1 MPAEAIKNSPWLRQA
16 LLVAIAFG
24 GGFLFHK
31 LSIPAGWVS
40 GSMIAPLLLARWIK
54 LPELRSE
61 LRQLGLLVAGIT
73 MGASVTPQTVQAFA
87 AMPLSFM
94 ILLLCMALTM
104 GLTSLMLKYVLG
116 WRMVDALLASAP
128 GALSTVLAVA
138 ADRKADIARIAIVQ
152 NMRLLLL
159 VSAIPALS
167 LLHGRASEPVTS
179 PTQVLDAVDLAL
191 CLLASLPIAFLAW
204 QAGLSV
210 PLLLGATIASAIL
223 HGAGWIEGHMPDS
236 LAVIGF
242 VLIGA
247 FVVGRVQGL
256 NWSIVRRDLIAG
268 FATFLIGLGV
278 AAVLAL
284 LPALWLNVNYASV
297 LLAYAPGALE
307 VMTLL
312 SVALKLDPIYVG
324 AHHILRFVLLGLSL
338 PMLIGWL
345 GRNSI

>member
-1 MPAEAIKNSPWLRQA
+1 LPAEAIKNAPWIRQA

-24 GGFLFHK
+24 GGFLFHR

-40 GSMIAPLLLARWIK
+40 GSMIAPLVMSRWIS

-87 AMPLSFM
+87 AMPLSFL
-94 ILLLCMALTM
+94 ILLLCMGLTM
-104 GLTSLMLKYVLG
+104 GLTSLMLKHVLG

-138 ADRKADIARIAIVQ
+138 ADRKADVARIAIVQ

-167 LLHGRASEPVTS
+167 LLHGRPTDPLASTAGM
-179 PTQVLDAVDLAL
+179 LDAVDLSI
-191 CLLASLPIAFLAW
+191 CLLASVPIAFLAW
-204 QAGLSV
+204 HVGLSV
-210 PLLLGATIASAIL
+210 PLLLGATIASAVL

-236 LAVIGF
+236 IAVIGF

-256 NWSIVRRDLIAG
+256 NWSSVRRDLVAG

-284 LPALWLNVNYASV
+284 LPAFWLRIDYASV

-338 PMLIGWL
+338 PLLVGWL
-345 GRNSI
+345 SRSR